1 MVETFIARQ
10 VEIRLFAKVTVLVNS
25 EFVAGDGME
34 ELGVFGQIFPLAD
47 IQRSGGYFRQHCF
60 PFPVI
65 RGDARGGAAMD
76 ILHEHHF
83 FELVPPPPPPPAHLT
98 VIVCKNKVWLV

>member
-34 ELGVFGQIFPLAD
+34 ELGVFGQNVSP
-47 IQRSGGYFRQHCF
+47 RCYSTERGYFRQCCF
-60 PFPVI
+60 PLPVI
-65 RGDARGGAAMD
+65 RGDTRGGVAMD
-76 ILHEHHF
+76 ILHENHF
-83 FELVPPPPPPPAHLT
+83 FELVSPPPPLPT
-98 VIVCKNKVWLV
+98 SR